1 MVIHL
6 MFIFYSPMST
16 TYSNDSA
23 GSSLSVD
30 ADCENW
36 SEMYNSRKIIEETP
50 NEYVQ
55 WGGRFQTFVFKLFRI
70 F

>member
-1 MVIHL
+1 
-6 MFIFYSPMST
+6 MST

-36 SEMYNSRKIIEETP
+36 SEMYNNRKIIEETP
-50 NEYVQ
+50 NEYVP
-55 WGGRFQTFVFKLFRI
+55 WGGKFSRPL
-70 F
+70 

>member
-1 MVIHL
+1 
-6 MFIFYSPMST
+6 MST

-36 SEMYNSRKIIEETP
+36 SDMYNNRKIIEETP

-55 WGGRFQTFVFKLFRI
+55 WGGKFKIFVVKLFESIDVLEKESNR
-70 F
+70 FY